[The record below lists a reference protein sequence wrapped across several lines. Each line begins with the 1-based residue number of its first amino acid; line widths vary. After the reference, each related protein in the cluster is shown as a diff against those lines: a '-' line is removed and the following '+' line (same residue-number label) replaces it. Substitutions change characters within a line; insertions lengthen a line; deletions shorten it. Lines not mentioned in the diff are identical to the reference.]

1 MNDETPPKPDSPPSS
16 GTAPPPET
24 KEGGAAA
31 QHRESSAPEPGT
43 DYVEA
48 LRDAALAAIGEQ
60 RSARRWRV
68 ALRISL
74 LLLLAWALVLCS
86 RAGRDFET
94 SLALK
99 SSPPEQEHTAII
111 NIYGVIG
118 IDASDAESLNANLRE
133 AFANDEA
140 RGVILRIS
148 SNGGLPA
155 HAALVYDEI
164 LRLKAEYKKP
174 VHAVVVDSC
183 ASAAYYIASAAD
195 EIHAVRSSIIG
206 SIGVRL
212 DSFGFVELMREH
224 GIERRILQAGDD
236 KVIFDPFLP
245 FQESH
250 RRHLQ
255 EILDDIH
262 RQFIDDVQ
270 RARGARFNASDQE
283 LFNGFFWTG
292 ERAFK
297 LGMIDSLDNL
307 ESVAR
312 DRIKAEETHLYNQ
325 ANPFDRYFQG
335 SLSGLVDNLFDRLVG
350 GSGAPAPVF

>member
-1 MNDETPPKPDSPPSS
+1 MNDEPPAKQNSPPSS
-16 GTAPPPET
+16 GTTPPT
-24 KEGGAAA
+24 ATTEGGSVEEE
-31 QHRESSAPEPGT
+31 RESSAQEPRQ
-43 DYVEA
+43 DSVEV

-74 LLLLAWALVLCS
+74 LLLIAWALALCS
-86 RAGRDFET
+86 WAGKDLEA
-94 SLALK
+94 SLALE
-99 SSPPEQEHTAII
+99 SPPDQEHTAIVD
-111 NIYGVIG
+111 IYGIIG
-118 IDASDAESLNANLRE
+118 IDSSDAESLNANLRE

-140 RGVILRIS
+140 QGVILRIS

-155 HAALVYDEI
+155 HAALIYDEI
-164 LRLKAEYKKP
+164 RRLKAKHKKP
-174 VHAVVVDSC
+174 VHAVVIDSC

-236 KVIFDPFLP
+236 KVILDPFLP
-245 FQESH
+245 FRASH

-270 RARGARFNASDQE
+270 KARGTRLNADNQE
-283 LFNGFFWTG
+283 LLNGLFWTG
-292 ERAFK
+292 ERALK
-297 LGMIDSLDNL
+297 LGMIDSLDSL
-307 ESVAR
+307 ETVAR
-312 DRIKAEETHLYNQ
+312 DRIKAEKTHLYNR
-325 ANPFDRYFQG
+325 ANPFDRYFQS
-335 SLSGLVDNLFDRLVG
+335 SLSGLANRLFDRLLG